1 MKILLKLL
9 FVFIISITSMSCSS
23 LMQAQRDWNKKK
35 NSSYRYKTDE
45 QLIRETRDSW
55 IGRKEHEVYS
65 HSHWGVPEN
74 KVSDGKGGIMIS
86 YSRKSTKANPYV
98 VGEIFYVVY
107 ITTFYIDSS
116 HTIYDM
122 KVRMERL

>member
-1 MKILLKLL
+1 MKTVLKLL
-9 FVFIISITSMSCSS
+9 IIFIIPITVLSCSS
-23 LMQAQRDWNKKK
+23 LMQAQREWNKQK
-35 NSSYRYKTDE
+35 NSSYKYKTDE
-45 QLIRETRDSW
+45 QLVKETRDSW
-55 IGRKEHEVYS
+55 LGRKEHEIYS
-65 HSHWGVPEN
+65 HSYWGVPDK
-74 KVSDGKGGIMIS
+74 KVSDGKGGIMVS

-116 HTIYDM
+116 QTIYDL

>member
-1 MKILLKLL
+1 METLLKLL
-9 FVFIISITSMSCSS
+9 IGFIMSMTIVSCSS
-23 LMQAQRDWNKKK
+23 LMQAQKEWNQQK
-35 NSSYRYKTDE
+35 NYSTSYKTDE
-45 QLIRETRDSW
+45 QLVKETRDSW
-55 IGRKEHEVYS
+55 IGKKESEIYS
-65 HSHWGVPEN
+65 HSYWGVPD
-74 KVSDGKGGIMIS
+74 KKASDGKGGIMAS

-116 HTIYDM
+116 QTIYDL